1 MKQEKL
7 YSSIPKYKEKSII
20 IFFYTLLFYSY
31 IPKKYFKTKC
41 KHFLFP
47 YKIRLDF
54 VQFYLNILIL

>member
-20 IFFYTLLFYSY
+20 IFFIHYYFIH